1 MKKDKT
7 SAKFGFCKPNL
18 VNVVWGGGGG
28 GGRSFVLG
36 GASSLKN

>member
-18 VNVVWGGGGG
+18 VNVVEGEGGEALYLEG
-28 GGRSFVLG
+28 L
-36 GASSLKN
+36 AL

>member
-18 VNVVWGGGGG
+18 VNVVGGGGG
-28 GGRSFVLG
+28 WGRGEKLCTWRG
-36 GASSLKN
+36 

>member
-18 VNVVWGGGGG
+18 VNVVGGGGEG
-28 GGRSFVLG
+28 GEALYLEGL
-36 GASSLKN
+36 AL

>member
-18 VNVVWGGGGG
+18 VNVVG
-28 GGRSFVLG
+28 GGRGEQLCTWRG
-36 GASSLKN
+36 

>member
-18 VNVVWGGGGG
+18 VNVVEGG

>member
-18 VNVVWGGGGG
+18 VNVVGGGGG

>member
-18 VNVVWGGGGG
+18 VNVVGGGEGG
-28 GGRSFVLG
+28 EALYLEGL
-36 GASSLKN
+36 AL